1 MKLWMY
7 VDKLSFPIEVA
18 DSCRELA
25 ERLGVNPMTIRTIAH
40 RTSTGEFKN
49 GKYVCVDV
57 GEDETEEEV
66 NDAIN
71 SALQGRKKGL
81 RVCGSR

>member
-1 MKLWMY
+1 MY
-7 VDKLSFPIEVA
+7 VDKMSFPIVVA

-25 ERLGVNPMTIRTIAH
+25 DKVGANPVTVRTIAY
-40 RTSTGEFKN
+40 RTAKGEYLN
-49 GKYVCVDV
+49 GKYVCIDV

-66 NDAIN
+66 NDAIS